1 MDDQRLKPLRE
12 AIAEDCMASREA
24 AAWNA
29 RSKPLDQDL
38 SAALARVAAS
48 RRFPDNTDAASRHV
62 ELIAETAPEHK
73 ALSMLSVVASLYDA
87 RNATAGLF
95 EALDACEAAMS
106 IVEPRSNKAQYLEVL
121 AQARAALKKA
131 KRDA

>member
-1 MDDQRLKPLRE
+1 
-12 AIAEDCMASREA
+12 
-24 AAWNA
+24 
-29 RSKPLDQDL
+29 
-38 SAALARVAAS
+38 
-48 RRFPDNTDAASRHV
+48 
-62 ELIAETAPEHK
+62 
-73 ALSMLSVVASLYDA
+73 MLSVVASLYDA

-121 AQARAALKKA
+121 EQARAALKKA